1 MEQRKEHYRDSLTN
15 EKIIKKFVSQ
25 FDLVNYA
32 IRLAENMIHTGRD
45 PRVKVESQSRAMQ
58 ILGEIALGKDTF
70 DELPPVSTYGSN
82 DVQHDNR
89 YSTREPREAREPR
102 ESRESRDEGFSL
114 KAEKKRSKRSLIEE

>member
-1 MEQRKEHYRDSLTN
+1 MEPRKEHYRDSLTN

-32 IRLAENMIHTGRD
+32 IRLAENMIQTGRD

-70 DELPPVSTYGSN
+70 DELPIAVNYAAG
-82 DVQHDNR
+82 DVQYDNR
-89 YSTREPREAREPR
+89 YSTREPREHREPR
-102 ESRESRDEGFSL
+102 E
-114 KAEKKRSKRSLIEE
+114 EKGEKRKSKRSLIEE